1 MEGLDVSTE
10 AQVPASQWGVHTLSS
25 GEQRATEAP
34 LQKDFPFG
42 QAQGQLGGFGQA
54 ASNQG
59 PFSTAAPP
67 EHSWEPQPAGVLN
80 APAWPPEVGSL
91 QLIQKIMNAFLRH
104 HTGPCR
110 RFSRCQC
117 RFA

>member
-1 MEGLDVSTE
+1 MEGLGVSTE

-67 EHSWEPQPAGVLN
+67 EHSHSQP
-80 APAWPPEVGSL
+80 GSSMPL
-91 QLIQKIMNAFLRH
+91 PGLLRW
-104 HTGPCR
+104 GLCSL
-110 RFSRCQC
+110 SRKL
-117 RFA
+117 